1 LLLGSG
7 GIKTFLLYKLNNFSP
22 PILLMITISVLLISP
37 TTTLAFANTA
47 LSDVSNQM
55 LTSNNAVVI
64 ILEGATLIDG
74 TGALPRHNTTI
85 VINGTEIVYVSNNA
99 SVNNYD
105 IHSFATKNVIDLSGK
120 YIIPGL
126 FDMHAHVANVRKNS
140 YNQNESE
147 YMLRMLLTHGVTTI
161 RNPGGPT
168 EQSVALRENV
178 SERKIIGPQIFTAGQ
193 LLNTPQI
200 PVPFVEK
207 QVQTEQ
213 DVRQEV
219 RNQVATG
226 VDYVKL
232 YVGLTPELVK
242 AAINEAHSNGI
253 KVIGHLYMTSWTAAA
268 DLGIDDN
275 KTTVNRIDALTHGV
289 PVSPFLLS
297 KENQQKFLEAGGG
310 PFNHFLWLDLV
321 DLNGPEINEMI
332 KAVAS
337 NNIPVD
343 PTLDIYE
350 AMIQEE
356 PQYQYLWPKILQLT
370 KMLYDNGVTIL
381 SGSDI
386 PNFELV
392 PGASLHHEL
401 ELLVEAG
408 VTPLE
413 VIKIATRNGAHVLGI
428 EEDVGTIVPGK
439 QADMM
444 ILSDNPIDDI
454 SNTKKIE
461 AVISDGQFVDRGLN

>member
-1 LLLGSG
+1 
-7 GIKTFLLYKLNNFSP
+7 LNNLSP
-22 PILLMITISVLLISP
+22 PLLLMITISVLLISP
-37 TTTLAFANTA
+37 TTSLAFANTT
-47 LSDVSNQM
+47 LSDASNQM
-55 LTSNNAVVI
+55 LTGNNAVVT

-85 VINGTEIVYVSNNA
+85 VINGTEIVYVSNNT
-99 SVNNYD
+99 SLSSYD
-105 IHSFATKNVIDLSGK
+105 IHSFATKNVIDLTGK

-140 YNQNESE
+140 YNQNGSE

-268 DLGIDDN
+268 DLGID
-275 KTTVNRIDALTHGV
+275 ALTHGV

-297 KENQQKFLEAGGG
+297 EANQQKLLEAGDH

-332 KAVAS
+332 KALIS

-343 PTLDIYE
+343 PTLGIYE
-350 AMIQEE
+350 AIIKED
-356 PQYQYLWPKILQLT
+356 PLNQYLWSKVLQLT

-392 PGASLHHEL
+392 PGASLHNEL

-408 VTPLE
+408 IPPLE
-413 VIKIATRNGAHVLGI
+413 VIKIATSNGAHALGI

-444 ILSDNPIDDI
+444 ILSDNPMDDI

-461 AVISDGQFVDRGLN
+461 AVISDGEFLDRGLN